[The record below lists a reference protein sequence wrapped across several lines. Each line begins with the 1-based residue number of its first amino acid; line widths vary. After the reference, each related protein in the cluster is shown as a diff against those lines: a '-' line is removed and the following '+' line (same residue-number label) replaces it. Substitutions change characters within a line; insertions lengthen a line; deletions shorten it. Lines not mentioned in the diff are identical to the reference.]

1 MLRDQEILTT
11 DDDGGSVGEPPH
23 WGPEQ
28 EAVLTTSQI
37 ASVVVGVVLL
47 AFGIVVVVRAGLGRP
62 LEEPQV
68 VVAGLTHTATIALVE
83 LGLGLALLLCA
94 LSPGGRILSGL
105 IGMTMLA
112 GGLIFLADPSG
123 LLADLRTESDLGWLG
138 VVGGGALLLAL
149 LATAVRTSHAQGGR
163 GRLVLHGHATA
174 EARAAGP
181 GAV

>member
-11 DDDGGSVGEPPH
+11 DDDGSSVGEPPH

-28 EAVLTTSQI
+28 EVVLTTSQI
-37 ASVVVGVVLL
+37 AGAVVGVVLL
-47 AFGIVVVVRAGLGRP
+47 AFGIVVIFRAGLDRP

-94 LSPGGRILSGL
+94 LNPGGRILSGL

-112 GGLIFLADPSG
+112 GGLIFLAEPSG

-149 LATAVRTSHAQGGR
+149 LATAVRTRAPKAAGGDSVSAADDR
-163 GRLVLHGHATA
+163 GRQGRQ
-174 EARAAGP
+174 RASST
-181 GAV
+181 